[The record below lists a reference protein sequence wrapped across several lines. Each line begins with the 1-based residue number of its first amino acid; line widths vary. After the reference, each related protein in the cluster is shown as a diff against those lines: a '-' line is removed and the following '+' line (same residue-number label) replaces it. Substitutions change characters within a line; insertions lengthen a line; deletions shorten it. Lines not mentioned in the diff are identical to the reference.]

1 MSDVRDSISAVR
13 PAGLLGFRIFWG
25 SVILLVLAGFVGF
38 FFYQFKSKAK
48 GNVTLSTAAKSWTM
62 HVNRCTSGDRRG
74 FLVVSFFDDKQPGTG
89 GRLILPV
96 DHEASLGL
104 NRPDKNYSVSF
115 KRSDCSLWDVTVDH
129 TNSTYNGIWAV
140 EGHARFDC
148 TVPDTDTTLHATGDL
163 QFNSCH

>member
-1 MSDVRDSISAVR
+1 MSDVRDSISVVR
-13 PAGLLGFRIFWG
+13 PAEPVVFRILWG
-25 SVILLVLAGFVGF
+25 AVILFVVAGFVGF
-38 FFYQFKSKAK
+38 ILHMGKSKAK
-48 GNVTLSTAAKSWTM
+48 GDATLSTGTKSWTM
-62 HVNRCTSGDRRG
+62 HVNACTSGERRQFFG
-74 FLVVSFFDDKQPGTG
+74 VTFFDENQPQSG

-96 DHEASLGL
+96 DREASLGM
-104 NRPDKNYSVSF
+104 NRPDKNYSVVF

-163 QFNSCH
+163 QFDSCH